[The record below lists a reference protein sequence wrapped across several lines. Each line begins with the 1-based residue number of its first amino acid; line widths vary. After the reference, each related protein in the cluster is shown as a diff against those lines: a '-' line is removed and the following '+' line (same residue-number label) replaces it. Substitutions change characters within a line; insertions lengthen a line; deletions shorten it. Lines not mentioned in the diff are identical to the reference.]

1 MQSRTTTFR
10 SESRRPAGR
19 CFRIS
24 GRARPGLIEACVAV
38 SLVSLVTLS
47 GPGQPAIAQDLAE
60 LLEIRRVR
68 ETLDL
73 SQVPEPDLSQAPAL
87 DAQRLRDYRTLTANA
102 LEHAAEPMQA
112 QLAANT
118 FGDLCARYL
127 HYELHDAAAVCLD
140 QLRELA
146 PADFQWAYFK
156 LLLHIATGDLE
167 AARASVE
174 EALAIRPDDAPTLI
188 RHAELLVAAGDVD
201 AAEAAYEAAIAAYP
215 KSATARVGLGYI
227 ALERGDPARALRI
240 FQEVA
245 ASQPEGSEA
254 HHHVGL
260 AYRTL
265 GDADRAAEAWRLNQD
280 VLIPMYDPL
289 LDRLRPL
296 EEDVTL
302 PLDRAVAAAAE
313 GDHERAV
320 ELYEEILAADETDD
334 EAHFRLAGSLL
345 VLGDAERGERH
356 LRRAIALDADHA
368 GAHFAL
374 AMFLAREGR
383 GAEGA
388 EHLERAVDL
397 APENLNW
404 RLQRARIRA
413 ASGNTAGA
421 AADLE
426 RIVAQDPGTVEARRM
441 LSAVLVGAGR
451 TEEAAVQ
458 LQALVA
464 LTPDDL
470 QAHFNLGL
478 MLFENGRYAEAR
490 RALDDTLR
498 RFPGDIA
505 TRHLLAR
512 LLAVSPE
519 EAVRDGARAVAL
531 AQSVVDEQPA
541 LDHLETLAMALAET
555 GQFDD
560 AVLWQQRALEQ
571 ERRVA
576 GGNSKQRLDRLALYQ
591 ARQPLRAP

>member
-1 MQSRTTTFR
+1 MTRSHSGAAATVALLLTT
-10 SESRRPAGR
+10 PL
-19 CFRIS
+19 
-24 GRARPGLIEACVAV
+24 P
-38 SLVSLVTLS
+38 VT
-47 GPGQPAIAQDLAE
+47 AQDFAE
-60 LLEIRRVR
+60 LLEIRRVK
-68 ETLDL
+68 ETLVL
-73 SQVPEPDLSQAPAL
+73 SRVPEPDLSQVPAV
-87 DAQRLRDYRTLTANA
+87 DAQRLRDYRTLTAGA
-102 LEHAAEPMQA
+102 LQHAAEPMQA

-156 LLLHIATGDLE
+156 LLLHIALGDLE
-167 AARASVE
+167 AARASAE
-174 EALAIRPDDAPTLI
+174 EALTIQPDDPPTLI
-188 RHAELLVAAGDVD
+188 RLAELHVAAGDVD
-201 AAEAAYEAAIAAYP
+201 AAEAAYEAALQAYP
-215 KSATARVGLGYI
+215 ESATARVGLGYI
-227 ALERGDPARALRI
+227 ALERDDPARALQI

-254 HHHVGL
+254 NHHVGL
-260 AYRTL
+260 AHRAL

-289 LDRLRPL
+289 LERLTPL

-320 ELYEEILAADETDD
+320 TLYEEILETDEADD

-345 VLGDAERGERH
+345 ALGDAGRGERH
-356 LRRAIALDADHA
+356 LRRAIALNPEHPA
-368 GAHFAL
+368 AHFAL

-383 GAEGA
+383 RTEGA
-388 EHLERAVDL
+388 RHLERAADL
-397 APENLNW
+397 APENLSW
-404 RLQRARIRA
+404 RLQRAQMRA
-413 ASGNTAGA
+413 SAGNTAGA
-421 AADLE
+421 ASELE
-426 RIVAQDPGTVEARRM
+426 QIVGLDPGLVEARRM
-441 LSAVLVGAGR
+441 LSAVLVGTGR

-470 QAHFNLGL
+470 QARFNLGL
-478 MLFENGRYAEAR
+478 ILFETGRYAEAR
-490 RALDDTLR
+490 RALDDTLG
-498 RFPGDIA
+498 RFPGDVA

-519 EAVRDGARAVAL
+519 EAVRDGARAVEL

-541 LDHLETLAMALAET
+541 LDHLETLAMAMAEA
-555 GQFDD
+555 GRFDD

-571 ERRVA
+571 ERQAA
-576 GGNSKQRLDRLALYQ
+576 GGNSPQRLDRLALYR

>member
-1 MQSRTTTFR
+1 MK
-10 SESRRPAGR
+10 
-19 CFRIS
+19 
-24 GRARPGLIEACVAV
+24 L
-38 SLVSLVTLS
+38 
-47 GPGQPAIAQDLAE
+47 AIAIAGLLAVNHTATAQDFAE
-60 LLEIRRVR
+60 LLEIRRVK

-73 SQVPEPDLSQAPAL
+73 SQVPEPDLSQVPAV
-87 DAQRLRDYRTLTANA
+87 DAQRLQDYRALTANG
-102 LEHAAEPMQA
+102 LDHAAEPMQA

-127 HYELHDAAAVCLD
+127 HYEFHEAAAACLE

-167 AARASVE
+167 AAQASAA
-174 EALAIRPDDAPTLI
+174 EALAIRPDDPPTLI
-188 RHAELLVAAGDVD
+188 RLAELHVAAGDVD

-215 KSATARVGLGYI
+215 ESATAQVGLGYI
-227 ALERGDPARALRI
+227 ALERDDPAKALQI

-245 ASQPEGSEA
+245 ASQPDGSEA
-254 HHHVGL
+254 NHHVGL
-260 AYRTL
+260 AYRAL

-289 LDRLRPL
+289 LERLRPL

-320 ELYEEILAADETDD
+320 TLYEEILATNETDE

-345 VLGDAERGERH
+345 ALGDAGRGERH
-356 LRRAIALDADHA
+356 LRRTIALNPEHP

-383 GAEGA
+383 GSEGA
-388 EHLERAVDL
+388 QHLERAADL
-397 APENLNW
+397 VPGNLSW
-404 RLQRARIRA
+404 RLQRAQMRA
-413 ASGNTAGA
+413 ASGNTGGA
-421 AADLE
+421 LE
-426 RIVAQDPGTVEARRM
+426 ELEQIVALDPGMIEARRM

-451 TEEAAVQ
+451 TEEAAVH

-464 LTPDDL
+464 LAPDDL
-470 QAHFNLGL
+470 QARFNLGL
-478 MLFENGRYAEAR
+478 MLFETARYGEAR
-490 RALDDTLR
+490 RALDDTLG
-498 RFPGDIA
+498 RFPGDVA

-512 LLAVSPE
+512 LLAVSPDD
-519 EAVRDGARAVAL
+519 AVRDGARAVEL

-541 LDHLETLAMALAET
+541 LDHLETMAMAMAEA
-555 GQFDD
+555 GRFDD
-560 AVLWQQRALEQ
+560 AVTWQQRALEA
-571 ERRVA
+571 ERQTA
-576 GGNSKQRLDRLALYQ
+576 GGNSPQRLDRLALYR
-591 ARQPLRAP
+591 AGQPLRAP

>member
-1 MQSRTTTFR
+1 MK
-10 SESRRPAGR
+10 
-19 CFRIS
+19 
-24 GRARPGLIEACVAV
+24 L
-38 SLVSLVTLS
+38 
-47 GPGQPAIAQDLAE
+47 AIAVAGLLALNHTATAQDFAE
-60 LLEIRRVR
+60 LLEIRRVK

-73 SQVPEPDLSQAPAL
+73 SQVPEPDLSQVPAV
-87 DAQRLRDYRTLTANA
+87 DAQRLRDYRALTANG
-102 LEHAAEPMQA
+102 LDHAAEPMQV

-167 AARASVE
+167 AAIEAAEV
-174 EALAIRPDDAPTLI
+174 ALAIRPADPPTLI
-188 RHAELLVAAGDVD
+188 RLAELHVAAGDVD
-201 AAEAAYEAAIAAYP
+201 AAEAAYEAALAAYP
-215 KSATARVGLGYI
+215 ESATAQVGLGYI
-227 ALERGDPARALRI
+227 ALERDDPAKALQI

-245 ASQPEGSEA
+245 ASQPDGSEA
-254 HHHVGL
+254 NHHVGL
-260 AYRTL
+260 AYRAL

-302 PLDRAVAAAAE
+302 PLDRAVAAAAD

-320 ELYEEILAADETDD
+320 TLYEEILATNETDE

-345 VLGDAERGERH
+345 ALGDAGRGERH
-356 LRRAIALDADHA
+356 LRRTIALNPEHP

-383 GAEGA
+383 RAEGA
-388 EHLERAVDL
+388 RHLERAADL
-397 APENLNW
+397 VPGNLSW
-404 RLQRARIRA
+404 RLQRAQMRA
-413 ASGNTAGA
+413 ASSNTTGA
-421 AADLE
+421 IEELE
-426 RIVAQDPGTVEARRM
+426 QIVALDPGMVEARRM

-451 TEEAAVQ
+451 TEEATVH

-464 LTPDDL
+464 LAPDDL
-470 QAHFNLGL
+470 QARFNLGL
-478 MLFENGRYAEAR
+478 MHFESGRYAEAR
-490 RALDDTLR
+490 LTLDETSG
-498 RFPGDIA
+498 RFPGDVA

-512 LLAVSPE
+512 LLAVSPDD
-519 EAVRDGARAVAL
+519 AVRDGARAVEL

-541 LDHLETLAMALAET
+541 LDHLETLAMAMAEA
-555 GQFDD
+555 GRFDD
-560 AVLWQQRALEQ
+560 AVTWQQRALEA
-571 ERRVA
+571 ERQAA
-576 GGNSKQRLDRLALYQ
+576 GGNSPQRLDRLALYQ

>member
-1 MQSRTTTFR
+1 MT
-10 SESRRPAGR
+10 RPH
-19 CFRIS
+19 
-24 GRARPGLIEACVAV
+24 
-38 SLVSLVTLS
+38 S
-47 GPGQPAIAQDLAE
+47 GPAAIVVLLLTAPLPAAAQDFAE
-60 LLEIRRVR
+60 LLEIRRVK

-73 SQVPEPDLSQAPAL
+73 NQVPEPDLSQLPAV
-87 DAQRLRDYRTLTANA
+87 DAQRLRDYRTLTAGA
-102 LEHAAEPMQA
+102 LQHAAEPLQA

-156 LLLHIATGDLE
+156 LLLQIASGDLE
-167 AARASVE
+167 GAVAAAE
-174 EALAIRPDDAPTLI
+174 EALAIRPDDPSTLI
-188 RHAELLVAAGDVD
+188 RLGELQVAAGDVD

-215 KSATARVGLGYI
+215 ESATARVGLGYI
-227 ALERGDPARALRI
+227 ALERGDPAKALQI

-254 HHHVGL
+254 NHHVGL
-260 AYRTL
+260 AYRAL

-289 LDRLRPL
+289 LERLRPL

-320 ELYEEILAADETDD
+320 TLYEEILATNEADD

-345 VLGDAERGERH
+345 ALGDAGRGEGH
-356 LRRAIALDADHA
+356 LRRAIALSPEHP

-374 AMFLAREGR
+374 AMLLAREGR
-383 GAEGA
+383 RTEGA
-388 EHLERAVDL
+388 QHLERAVDL
-397 APENLNW
+397 APENLSW
-404 RLQRARIRA
+404 RLQRAQVRA
-413 ASGNTAGA
+413 SSGNTAGA
-421 AADLE
+421 VEELE
-426 RIVAQDPGTVEARRM
+426 QIVAQDPGMVEARRT

-470 QAHFNLGL
+470 WP
-478 MLFENGRYAEAR
+478 R
-490 RALDDTLR
+490 
-498 RFPGDIA
+498 
-505 TRHLLAR
+505 
-512 LLAVSPE
+512 S
-519 EAVRDGARAVAL
+519 
-531 AQSVVDEQPA
+531 SCC
-541 LDHLETLAMALAET
+541 
-555 GQFDD
+555 
-560 AVLWQQRALEQ
+560 W
-571 ERRVA
+571 
-576 GGNSKQRLDRLALYQ
+576 
-591 ARQPLRAP
+591 

>member
-1 MQSRTTTFR
+1 MT
-10 SESRRPAGR
+10 RPH
-19 CFRIS
+19 
-24 GRARPGLIEACVAV
+24 
-38 SLVSLVTLS
+38 S
-47 GPGQPAIAQDLAE
+47 GPAAIVVLLLTAPLPAAAQDFAE
-60 LLEIRRVR
+60 LLEIRRVK

-73 SQVPEPDLSQAPAL
+73 NQVPEPDLSQVPAV
-87 DAQRLRDYRTLTANA
+87 DAERLRDYRTLTANA

-127 HYELHDAAAVCLD
+127 HYELHDAAAACLD
-140 QLRELA
+140 QLRALA

-156 LLLHIATGDLE
+156 LLLHIALGDLE
-167 AARASVE
+167 AAQASAE
-174 EALAIRPDDAPTLI
+174 EALSIRPDDPPTLI
-188 RHAELLVAAGDVD
+188 RLAELHVAAGDVE
-201 AAEAAYEAAIAAYP
+201 AAEAAYEAAIEAYP
-215 KSATARVGLGYI
+215 ESATARVGLGYI
-227 ALERGDPARALRI
+227 ALERDDPAKALQT

-254 HHHVGL
+254 NHHVGL
-260 AYRTL
+260 AYRAL

-289 LDRLRPL
+289 LERLRPL

-320 ELYEEILAADETDD
+320 TLYEEILATNEADD

-345 VLGDAERGERH
+345 ALGDAGRGEGH
-356 LRRAIALDADHA
+356 LRRAIDLSPEHP

-374 AMFLAREGR
+374 AMLLAREGR
-383 GAEGA
+383 RTEGA
-388 EHLERAVDL
+388 QHLERAVDL
-397 APENLNW
+397 APENLSW
-404 RLQRARIRA
+404 RLQRAQVRA
-413 ASGNTAGA
+413 SSGNTAGA
-421 AADLE
+421 VEELE
-426 RIVAQDPGTVEARRM
+426 QIVAQDPGMVEARRM

-470 QAHFNLGL
+470 QARFNLGL
-478 MLFENGRYAEAR
+478 MLFETGRYADAR
-490 RALDDTLR
+490 RTLDDTLG
-498 RFPGDIA
+498 RFPGDVA

-512 LLAVSPE
+512 LLAVSPDD
-519 EAVRDGARAVAL
+519 AVRDGARAVDL

-541 LDHLETLAMALAET
+541 LDHLETLAMALAEA
-555 GQFDD
+555 GRFDD
-560 AVLWQQRALEQ
+560 AVTWQQRALEA
-571 ERRVA
+571 ERQVA
-576 GGNSKQRLDRLALYQ
+576 GGNSPQRLDRLALYQ

>member
-1 MQSRTTTFR
+1 MTR
-10 SESRRPAGR
+10 SHNGLAAIVASLLIAPLPA
-19 CFRIS
+19 
-24 GRARPGLIEACVAV
+24 V
-38 SLVSLVTLS
+38 
-47 GPGQPAIAQDLAE
+47 AQDFAE
-60 LLEIRRVR
+60 LLEIRRVK

-73 SQVPEPDLSQAPAL
+73 SRVPEPDLSQVPAV
-87 DAQRLRDYRTLTANA
+87 DAQRLRDYRTLTAGA
-102 LEHAAEPMQA
+102 LQHAAEPMQA

-127 HYELHDAAAVCLD
+127 HYALHDAAAVCLD

-156 LLLHIATGDLE
+156 LLLQIASGNLE
-167 AARASVE
+167 GAVAAAE
-174 EALAIRPDDAPTLI
+174 EALAIRPDDPSTLI
-188 RHAELLVAAGDVD
+188 RLGELQVAAGDVE
-201 AAEAAYEAAIAAYP
+201 AAEAAYEAAIKAYP
-215 KSATARVGLGYI
+215 ESATARVGLGYI
-227 ALERGDPARALRI
+227 ALERDDPAKALQI

-254 HHHVGL
+254 NHHVGL
-260 AYRTL
+260 AYRAL

-289 LDRLRPL
+289 LERLRPL

-320 ELYEEILAADETDD
+320 TLYEEILATNEADD

-345 VLGDAERGERH
+345 ALGDAGRGEGH
-356 LRRAIALDADHA
+356 LRRAIDLSPEHP

-374 AMFLAREGR
+374 AMLLAREGR
-383 GAEGA
+383 RTEGA
-388 EHLERAVDL
+388 QHLERAVDL
-397 APENLNW
+397 APENLSW
-404 RLQRARIRA
+404 RLQRAQVRA
-413 ASGNTAGA
+413 SSGNTAGA
-421 AADLE
+421 VEELE
-426 RIVAQDPGTVEARRM
+426 QIVAQDPGMVEARRM

-470 QAHFNLGL
+470 QARFNLGL
-478 MLFENGRYAEAR
+478 MLFETGRYADAR
-490 RALDDTLR
+490 RTLDDTLG
-498 RFPGDIA
+498 RFPGDVA

-512 LLAVSPE
+512 LLAVSPDD
-519 EAVRDGARAVAL
+519 AVRDGARAVDL

-541 LDHLETLAMALAET
+541 LDHLETLAMALAEA
-555 GQFDD
+555 GRFDD
-560 AVLWQQRALEQ
+560 AVTWQQRALEA
-571 ERRVA
+571 ERQVA
-576 GGNSKQRLDRLALYQ
+576 GGNSPQRLDRLALYQ

>member
-1 MQSRTTTFR
+1 MK
-10 SESRRPAGR
+10 
-19 CFRIS
+19 
-24 GRARPGLIEACVAV
+24 L
-38 SLVSLVTLS
+38 
-47 GPGQPAIAQDLAE
+47 AIAVAGLLALNHTATAQDFAE
-60 LLEIRRVR
+60 LLEIRRVK

-73 SQVPEPDLSQAPAL
+73 SQVPEPDLSQVPAV
-87 DAQRLRDYRTLTANA
+87 DAQRLRDYRALTANG
-102 LEHAAEPMQA
+102 LDHAAEPMQV

-167 AARASVE
+167 AAIEAAEV
-174 EALAIRPDDAPTLI
+174 ALAIRPADPPTLI
-188 RHAELLVAAGDVD
+188 RLAELHVAAGDVD
-201 AAEAAYEAAIAAYP
+201 AAEAAYEAALAAYP
-215 KSATARVGLGYI
+215 ESATAQVGLGYI
-227 ALERGDPARALRI
+227 ALERDDPAKALQI

-245 ASQPEGSEA
+245 ASQPDGSEA
-254 HHHVGL
+254 NHHVGL
-260 AYRTL
+260 AYRAL

-302 PLDRAVAAAAE
+302 PLDRAVAAAAD

-320 ELYEEILAADETDD
+320 TLYEEILATNETDE

-345 VLGDAERGERH
+345 ALGDAGRGERH
-356 LRRAIALDADHA
+356 LRRTIALNPEHP

-383 GAEGA
+383 RAEGA
-388 EHLERAVDL
+388 RHLERAADL
-397 APENLNW
+397 VPGNLSW
-404 RLQRARIRA
+404 RLQRAQMRA
-413 ASGNTAGA
+413 ASSNTTGA
-421 AADLE
+421 IEELE
-426 RIVAQDPGTVEARRM
+426 QIVALDPGMVEARRM

-451 TEEAAVQ
+451 TEEATVH

-464 LTPDDL
+464 LAPDDL
-470 QAHFNLGL
+470 QARFNLGL
-478 MLFENGRYAEAR
+478 MHFESGRYAEAR
-490 RALDDTLR
+490 LTLDETSG
-498 RFPGDIA
+498 RFPGDVA

-512 LLAVSPE
+512 LLAVSPDD
-519 EAVRDGARAVAL
+519 AVRDGARAVEL

-541 LDHLETLAMALAET
+541 LDHLETMAMAMAEA
-555 GQFDD
+555 GRFDD
-560 AVLWQQRALEQ
+560 AVTWQQRALEA
-571 ERRVA
+571 ERQAA
-576 GGNSKQRLDRLALYQ
+576 GGNSPQRLDRLALYQ